1 MLEGRKRIDGRADE
15 GAAATAAFRRGPHS
29 RPSAAAAAAGAAGS
43 TSPARPA
50 PPARSALPMPS
61 PPPTAIPVTVDHAS
75 LLALT
80 PAALR
85 AIDAAYGPS
94 GLGVLAVSGIPG
106 FDAARAALLPLAHTL
121 AGLPDDVKASV
132 TDPASRF
139 NFGWSHGVETL
150 ATGRPDTHKASFYA
164 NPVVDRVRIE
174 SQDGSKAAA
183 ADFPG
188 VARPNLWPDAAL
200 PALRPAFLGL
210 GRLLH
215 RVGTAVAAACD
226 AGAAARGEPAPDPP
240 LASLVSGG
248 DAAKGRLLYYY
259 PRDAGDEAD
268 APGAAESSEDAWC
281 GWHADHGLVTALTP
295 PLYLDATTGAPAPC
309 PDPAAGLYV
318 RPRGG
323 GAVRVRIP
331 EGCAA
336 FQAGEAAQVATGGR
350 VVATPHCVRPPR
362 AGVAGA
368 SAIARATFALF
379 LQPRWDAPLAPP
391 AGEGGAAAAGVA
403 RWRPGDTFGAFSE
416 RTVGAYY

>member
-1 MLEGRKRIDGRADE
+1 
-15 GAAATAAFRRGPHS
+15 
-29 RPSAAAAAAGAAGS
+29 
-43 TSPARPA
+43 
-50 PPARSALPMPS
+50 MPS

-240 LASLVSGG
+240 LASLVSGADDRQVKLWRMNDTKAWEVDTLRG
-248 DAAKGRLLYYY
+248 HVNNVSCVLFH
-259 PRDAGDEAD
+259 PRAD
-268 APGAAESSEDAWC
+268 AVVSDSEDRTVRVWDLSKRR
-281 GWHADHGLVTALTP
+281 GP
-295 PLYLDATTGAPAPC
+295 ATFRREHDRFWVLASHPRV
-309 PDPAAGLYV
+309 DLLAAGHDSGMLVFKLARERPPSAVHGGKIYYV
-318 RPRGG
+318 RDR
-323 GAVRVRIP
+323 
-331 EGCAA
+331 
-336 FQAGEAAQVATGGR
+336 
-350 VVATPHCVRPPR
+350 
-362 AGVAGA
+362 
-368 SAIARATFALF
+368 
-379 LQPRWDAPLAPP
+379 
-391 AGEGGAAAAGVA
+391 
-403 RWRPGDTFGAFSE
+403 
-416 RTVGAYY
+416 